1 MLRSISLM
9 LALFAMCS
17 AGLAFDAEATIQQY
31 NATRPEC
38 RQGETLGGSILT
50 PEQSAEACERLN
62 EIGAELK
69 ANNYCFDQAEQ
80 EWAVCK
86 Q

>member
-38 RQGETLGGSILT
+38 RQGETLT

-80 EWAVCK
+80 EWAACK
-86 Q
+86 K